1 MSCCYI
7 CRMAVKLFAWTDVL
21 LEIQIRFM
29 NPKVDEY
36 ISKAPKWQEE
46 INVLRKILLDCRLDE
61 ELKWGKPCYMW
72 QGKNIVV
79 IQAFKAYFALL
90 FFKGYLLKD
99 ADGILVKMGENTQV
113 GRQMR
118 FADAA
123 EIIKMEPVL
132 KSYIQEAFEAER
144 NTK

>member
-1 MSCCYI
+1 
-7 CRMAVKLFAWTDVL
+7 
-21 LEIQIRFM
+21 M

-36 ISKAPKWQEE
+36 ISKSSKWQEE
-46 INVLRKILLDCRLDE
+46 MKVLQTILLDCGLTE
-61 ELKWGKPCYMW
+61 ELKWGKPCYMS

-99 ADGILVKMGENTQV
+99 TNGILVKMGENTQV
-113 GRQMR
+113 GRQIR

-123 EIIKMEPVL
+123 QIVKLKPTL
-132 KSYIQEAFEAER
+132 KSYIQEAIEVEK
-144 NTK
+144 NGK

>member
-1 MSCCYI
+1 MSS
-7 CRMAVKLFAWTDVL
+7 
-21 LEIQIRFM
+21 M
-29 NPKVDEY
+29 NSKVDEY
-36 ISKAPKWQEE
+36 ISKASKWQEE
-46 INVLRKILLDCRLDE
+46 MKVLRQILLDCGLTE

-72 QGKNIVV
+72 QGKNIVL
-79 IQAFKAYFALL
+79 IQAFKAYFGLL

-118 FADAA
+118 FTNTV
-123 EIIKMEPVL
+123 EIVKLESTL
-132 KSYIQEAFEAER
+132 KSYIQEAIDIEN

>member
-1 MSCCYI
+1 
-7 CRMAVKLFAWTDVL
+7 
-21 LEIQIRFM
+21 M

-36 ISKAPKWQEE
+36 IRKAQKWQEE
-46 INVLRKILLDCRLDE
+46 MKVLRKILLDCGLTE

-99 ADGILVKMGENTQV
+99 TEGILVKMGENTQV
-113 GRQMR
+113 GRQIR
-118 FADAA
+118 FADAT
-123 EIIKMEPVL
+123 EIVKLEPVL
-132 KSYIQEAFEAER
+132 KRYIQEAVEVE
-144 NTK
+144 NKDK